1 MTDDPESSCP
11 LPFAGYDRIVLAH
24 GGGGR
29 VMHHLIR
36 DVFLAAFGD
45 ARNARGHDGAVLE
58 LNGAVA
64 VTTDA
69 FTVRPLFFPGGDIGS
84 LAVHG
89 TVNDLA
95 MCGARPLYLTASFIL
110 EEGLPL
116 EDLRRIVG
124 SMARAAHAASV
135 AIVAGDTKVVERGKG
150 DGVFI
155 ATTGVGRVE
164 SRQPIAAERVR
175 PGDAVL
181 VSGPVGD
188 HGIAVML
195 AREGLAIE
203 AAIVSDSAPVAAS
216 MLALLG
222 ADVDVHCLRDPTR
235 GGLATVLCEIASA
248 AGLGVR
254 IAEAAV
260 RVRPVVADACEL
272 LGLDPLYVA
281 CEGRFVAFV
290 AGPDS
295 DRALAALH
303 GTPGGEEACVIGHV
317 TADHP
322 SMVVLEGPLGGERIL
337 DMLSGEQLPRIC

>member
-1 MTDDPESSCP
+1 MPDDPELSCP

-29 VMHHLIR
+29 VMHRLIH

-45 ARNARGHDGAVLE
+45 PARARGHDGAVLD
-58 LNGAVA
+58 LRGPVA
-64 VTTDA
+64 ITTDA

-116 EDLRRIVG
+116 EDLRRIVD
-124 SMARAAHAASV
+124 SMAGAARAAGVSV
-135 AIVAGDTKVVERGKG
+135 VTGDTKVVERGKG

-155 ATTGVGRVE
+155 AVTGIGRVE
-164 SRQPIAAERVR
+164 SRQAIAADRLR

-181 VSGPVGD
+181 VSGPIGD
-188 HGIAVML
+188 HGVAVML
-195 AREGLAIE
+195 ARDDLGIE
-203 AAIVSDSAPVAAS
+203 AAIASDSASVAAPV
-216 MLALLG
+216 LTLLEAG
-222 ADVDVHCLRDPTR
+222 VDVRCLRDPTR
-235 GGLATVLCEIASA
+235 GGLGTVLCEIAA
-248 AGLGVR
+248 AASLGLR
-254 IAEAAV
+254 IAEEAIP
-260 RVRPVVADACEL
+260 VRPVVADACEL

-281 CEGRFVAFV
+281 CEGRFVAVV
-290 AGPDS
+290 AER
-295 DRALAALH
+295 DRELALDVLR
-303 GTPGGEEACVIGHV
+303 GTPGGEGACVIGHV

-322 SMVVLEGPLGGERIL
+322 GTVVLEKPLGGERVL
-337 DMLSGEQLPRIC
+337 DMLTGEQLPRIC